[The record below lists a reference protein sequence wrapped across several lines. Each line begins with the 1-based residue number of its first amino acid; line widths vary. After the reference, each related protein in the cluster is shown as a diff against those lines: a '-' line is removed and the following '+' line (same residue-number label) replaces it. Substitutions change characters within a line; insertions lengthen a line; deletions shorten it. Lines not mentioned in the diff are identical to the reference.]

1 MGLSRR
7 GLILPLLQISSLR
20 ILRTDNPVSEPGS
33 EPFYSGALERIRRF
47 MMVIGAAAT
56 VAAWIRFGGRVA
68 LGMACGCAVA
78 HLNFYWLKRGVS
90 GLADRITH
98 SSVAKSGK
106 GIVLRFLLRYVLM
119 AVAAYAILSVSPA
132 SLYGFF
138 AGLFLPVAAVACE
151 AAYETY
157 VALVRGT

>member
-1 MGLSRR
+1 
-7 GLILPLLQISSLR
+7 LR
-20 ILRTDNPVSEPGS
+20 SDSGASEPAS

-47 MMVIGAAAT
+47 MILIGVVAT
-56 VAAWIRFGGRVA
+56 LALWIRFSGRMA
-68 LGMACGCAVA
+68 LGSACGCAVA
-78 HLNFYWLKRGVS
+78 YLNFYWLKRGVS
-90 GLADRITH
+90 GLADRITQ
-98 SSVAKSGK
+98 SGAPKSGK

-119 AVAAYAILSVSPA
+119 AAAAYAILSVSPA

-138 AGLFLPVAAVACE
+138 AGLFLPAAAVACE